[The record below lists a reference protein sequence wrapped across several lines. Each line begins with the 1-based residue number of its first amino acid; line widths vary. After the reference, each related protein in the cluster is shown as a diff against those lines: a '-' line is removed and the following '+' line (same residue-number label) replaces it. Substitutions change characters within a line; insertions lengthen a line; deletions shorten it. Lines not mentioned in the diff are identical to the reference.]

1 MQFGNAV
8 DREGADD
15 GQVGHADNLVVAF
28 AADNRNLAEFFGI
41 VAEFFAGV
49 VHKAAVDFVN
59 NLQMA
64 RQNFAD
70 NARRPGFKR
79 LRQQRMVGVGENLG
93 RNFPGGIPFLT
104 VNVHQQAHH
113 LGNGQRR
120 VRVVQLADD
129 VIRHFGKV
137 VALFEETADN
147 VLNGAGNKEI
157 LLNKA
162 QRLARFNCVGR
173 IQHFR
178 NGFGLDFFLNRFHIA
193 ALVENVDVQLVVGLG
208 REQPQIVDR
217 FAVIADNRKIVRYA
231 VELLGVHPDEAVLS
245 GCGLEVFDF
254 AVNRNFDRAVRPG
267 KLPRRVFAEPTV
279 GLLNLI
285 AVFKFLLKQAELIVD
300 AVAETRNA
308 ERRHRVQIAGCQTSQ
323 AAVAQRRIIFGV
335 ENFLQGDV
343 RHAVDFDAFQNVEQA
358 EVVQV
363 VFQRAADEIL
373 D

>member
-1 MQFGNAV
+1 M
-8 DREGADD
+8 
-15 GQVGHADNLVVAF
+15 
-28 AADNRNLAEFFGI
+28 
-41 VAEFFAGV
+41 
-49 VHKAAVDFVN
+49 
-59 NLQMA
+59 
-64 RQNFAD
+64 
-70 NARRPGFKR
+70 
-79 LRQQRMVGVGENLG
+79 
-93 RNFPGGIPFLT
+93 
-104 VNVHQQAHH
+104 NVHQQAHH

-120 VRVVQLADD
+120 VRVVQLTDD

-162 QRLARFNCVGR
+162 QRLARFNRVGR
-173 IQHFR
+173 IQHFG

-267 KLPRRVFAEPTV
+267 KLPRRVFAEPAV

-285 AVFKFLLKQAELIVD
+285 AVFKFLFKQAELIVD

-323 AAVAQRRIIFGV
+323 AAVAQRRIIFGI

-343 RHAVDFDAFQNVEQA
+343 RHAVDFDAFQNVEQT